1 MIERCTKTKLVLLKN
16 QQTDKSLI
24 SMTKKKEKRL
34 KLLQSQVKLEIS
46 NDLTYMNEKDSST
59 IMWTIVCQHLRYTY
73 EMEKFL
79 ETEKLPNLIQEINTK
94 SEQIFK
100 KAKSLSQ

>member
-59 IMWTIVCQHLRYTY
+59 IM
-73 EMEKFL
+73 
-79 ETEKLPNLIQEINTK
+79 
-94 SEQIFK
+94 
-100 KAKSLSQ
+100 